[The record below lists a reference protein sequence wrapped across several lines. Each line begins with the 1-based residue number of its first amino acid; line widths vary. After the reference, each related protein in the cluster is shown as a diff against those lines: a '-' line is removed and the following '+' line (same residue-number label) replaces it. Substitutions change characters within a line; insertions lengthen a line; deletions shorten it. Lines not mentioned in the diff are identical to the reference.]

1 MKIRRSWWG
10 ASLLLVL
17 LGCGGQDE
25 VEIKEQFVSQEFNFE
40 ISLPGDM
47 AQNGWLIVHA
57 RDATVTH
64 QYVAPDS
71 SDIERIA
78 VVVPPAQSFP
88 LFSPFFAD
96 VFRLRDPEMT
106 ARQLADLRAVEA
118 GDFLIGRQSLTV
130 NGVAAEELIHGVAN
144 DVFYETFLAY
154 EGLAYSINTSGA
166 PETST
171 VANQFFVVLSAYRD
185 VVQTFRFLE

>member
-1 MKIRRSWWG
+1 M
-10 ASLLLVL
+10 
-17 LGCGGQDE
+17 
-25 VEIKEQFVSQEFNFE
+25 NFDHF
-40 ISLPGDM
+40 LQ
-47 AQNGWLIVHA
+47 A
-57 RDATVTH
+57 
-64 QYVAPDS
+64 
-71 SDIERIA
+71 
-78 VVVPPAQSFP
+78 
-88 LFSPFFAD
+88 
-96 VFRLRDPEMT
+96 RDPEMT